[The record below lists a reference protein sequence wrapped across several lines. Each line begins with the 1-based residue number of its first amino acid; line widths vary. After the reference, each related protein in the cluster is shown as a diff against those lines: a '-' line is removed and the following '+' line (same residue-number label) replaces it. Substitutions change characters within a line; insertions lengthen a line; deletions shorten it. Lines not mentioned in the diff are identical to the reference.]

1 MPVQTIA
8 LVTNVKITSFRG
20 NIQGSLGFASLI
32 DINPDL
38 HEGAL
43 LYDYA
48 QTVTVDDE
56 YSGQRRK
63 AHVGKRPAC

>member
-1 MPVQTIA
+1 M
-8 LVTNVKITSFRG
+8 
-20 NIQGSLGFASLI
+20 I